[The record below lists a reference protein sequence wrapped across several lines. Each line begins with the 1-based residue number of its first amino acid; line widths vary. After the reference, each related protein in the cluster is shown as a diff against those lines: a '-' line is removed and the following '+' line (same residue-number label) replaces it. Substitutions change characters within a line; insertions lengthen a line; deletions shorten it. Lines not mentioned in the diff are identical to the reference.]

1 MADIK
6 KIDGRY
12 IKDAS
17 ALLSVTINTDASTYT
32 TVTRGGTTTTSSL
45 PITHGKTDI
54 TSSNRKIVASD
65 DLYNYLADTYL
76 NSGVQYLGTVNSS
89 ANLIKSNP
97 SVGKG
102 DFYRVSGTFSISGET
117 AHVGDI
123 VIAINDKPTTN
134 TSTNWDILH
143 TETGG
148 ADTWRA
154 IKVNGTQLLNTTPN
168 SSALNIVSNT
178 NINLSTNSNGDVTID
193 ALGYYYDDINAGG
206 AGGFSIAGGV
216 GIGTFSFAHG
226 SNSTANGEYSHA
238 EGNETLA
245 SGDYT
250 HAEGYQTQANKAYSH
265 VEGEYNIINN
275 EGVAAHAEGYQN
287 TVGAPH
293 AHAEGYHNYIDNLDI
308 QTEQGFYSHAEGEGN
323 QIYAKG
329 AHAEGAYNIIKSEAN
344 YAHVGGYKNIATN
357 EYQCVIGKFND
368 DGATDSTDI
377 LFTVGNGSDESA
389 RSNALE
395 LYEHDGGWLRVGHVE
410 AMDVDAR
417 SGNWVFYTNGGV
429 GPLPAPGDVNQKAF
443 SFVKIGNSSI
453 AAATT
458 TDTFEI
464 SSGTNITLTT
474 NSANKRITISTSAEA
489 NQNAYS
495 KIKVGTVSLDAS
507 AKMSTLEVSAGSHIT
522 LTTTNTAA
530 SKKIVI
536 ASDGEANQKAFSFVK
551 IGNSSCAATT
561 TTDTL
566 ELVAGANITLTPS
579 GKTITIASSGGGG
592 NYLPIT
598 GGVMQGAIDMD
609 NSDLRGVNN
618 IYGGKYDM
626 LLSTEQLI
634 QFQACKGEILELDGT
649 GTGIAAGGYPS
660 LYPKNRAT
668 LSLGNPQRYF
678 NELYVVEGYAQNGF
692 YQISDERK
700 KNIHGELD
708 LNKAY
713 DLIEKCSTI
722 LYDLKSDESH
732 KEQIGVIA
740 QEIEEFFPEIVN
752 TDKDGFKS
760 VDYAKLTVVIMK
772 VLKDLITRVS
782 NIENKIK

>member
-168 SSALNIVSNT
+168 SSALNVSAGYG
-178 NINLSTNSNGDVTID
+178 IELSTNSNGTITIISKSD
-193 ALGYYYDDINAGG
+193 PLTPGTNIEISGDIENPGYSLISARGYYYHDPALSEN
-206 AGGFSIAGGV
+206 GGFE
-216 GIGTFSFAHG
+216 IGDPVITG
-226 SNSTANGEYSHA
+226 CQANGTNSVAQGSACIADGEFSHA
-238 EGNETLA
+238 EGDQTTA

-250 HAEGYQTQANKAYSH
+250 HAEGYQTQAIKGYSH
-265 VEGEYNIINN
+265 AEGAYNIINN
-275 EGVAAHAEGYQN
+275 EGTAAHTEGYQN
-287 TVGAPH
+287 TVGAPY
-293 AHAEGYHNYIDNLDI
+293 AHAEGYHNYIDLIDL

-329 AHAEGAYNIIKSEAN
+329 AHAEGAYNIIQSDAN
-344 YAHVGGYKNIATN
+344 YAHVGGFNNIATT

-368 DGATDSTDI
+368 AEATDGTDI
-377 LFTVGNGSDESA
+377 LFTVGNGSADSA

-410 AMDVDAR
+410 AMDAAAR
-417 SGNWVFYTNGGV
+417 ASDWVFYTNGGV
-429 GPLPAPGDVNQKAF
+429 GPLPTPGDVNQKAF

-474 NSANKRITISTSAEA
+474 NSVNKRITISTSADP
-489 NQNAYS
+489 NQNAFSYV
-495 KIKVGTVSLDAS
+495 KVGNTTIAANAQTDS
-507 AKMSTLEVSAGSHIT
+507 IT
-522 LTTTNTAA
+522 L
-530 SKKIVI
+530 I
-536 ASDGEANQKAFSFVK
+536 
-551 IGNSSCAATT
+551 
-561 TTDTL
+561 
-566 ELVAGANITLTPS
+566 AGANITLTPS

-609 NSDLRGVNN
+609 NSNLQGVNN

-626 LLSTEQLI
+626 LLSTDQLI
-634 QFQACKGEILELDGT
+634 QFQACSGEILELDGT
-649 GTGIAAGGYPS
+649 GAGIAAGGYPS
-660 LYPKNRAT
+660 LYPKNHAT

-678 NELYVVEGYAQNGF
+678 SELYVVEGYAQNGF